1 MLGGGGVRMEGI
13 TGGIGDDSGGCSTE
27 HCLRLGGGK
36 REKGEGRPG
45 RRWFTMATG
54 TYPMGS
60 AHPYPYPL
68 GLSFTRRVTREC
80 TRVGK

>member
-1 MLGGGGVRMEGI
+1 MSYPHGYFV
-13 TGGIGDDSGGCSTE
+13 E
-27 HCLRLGGGK
+27 HFTFHKHGEHLTPWPRL
-36 REKGEGRPG
+36 
-45 RRWFTMATG
+45 TMATG

>member
-1 MLGGGGVRMEGI
+1 
-13 TGGIGDDSGGCSTE
+13 
-27 HCLRLGGGK
+27 
-36 REKGEGRPG
+36 
-45 RRWFTMATG
+45 MATG

-68 GLSFTRRVTREC
+68 GLNFTRRVTREC

>member
-1 MLGGGGVRMEGI
+1 MFELKKSPQRQPSDFSPRSSFDGAFDQFQSSPLTRV
-13 TGGIGDDSGGCSTE
+13 
-27 HCLRLGGGK
+27 
-36 REKGEGRPG
+36 
-45 RRWFTMATG
+45 TMATG

-68 GLSFTRRVTREC
+68 GLNFTRRVTREC